1 VDKKFI
7 NQRVAF
13 NMYDMSNSC
22 VVLGV
27 QLNQVQINAGNSANW
42 KNDIA
47 NTVMEYTVNHWMK

>member
-1 VDKKFI
+1 MDKKFI

-27 QLNQVQINAGNSANW
+27 QLNQVQINAGNSAN
-42 KNDIA
+42 
-47 NTVMEYTVNHWMK
+47 